1 MIRSLVLFVHIVGV
15 LALFA
20 GLAIE
25 RFGVDAVRRVAA
37 RISGLAVAVTV
48 ASGVYLGAR
57 FGVLGDD
64 WMRASYVALALIA
77 IAAAVS
83 RRPSA
88 WRSSF

>member
-48 ASGVYLGAR
+48 ASGVAHP
-57 FGVLGDD
+57 VS
-64 WMRASYVALALIA
+64 WTVALPNYAA
-77 IAAAVS
+77 IASISCRAVAGV
-83 RRPSA
+83 R
-88 WRSSF
+88 